1 MRSAL
6 LRDIGISAA
15 KILLFFALWG
25 AGLAASTLTVVHLG
39 GPRFFGNIEW
49 RIAAEAGGT
58 IAAFAALFIVA
69 IFVDRRSAATLGFP
83 TRGAVTGIV
92 QGTLLGVAI
101 FALPIGILAAMGY
114 IHYAPD
120 FAHFSMQALALALLL
135 VFVNVIDQ
143 ELIVRS
149 YLFQEIWR
157 KYSGTAAVVVS
168 TIIFVGLHAGAIS
181 HGTAG
186 VLAALNIAL
195 ASILLGLAYLRSGAL
210 WLPIGIHFGWNGFQG
225 PVLGINVTGTDL
237 GTHWHAFAA
246 NGPALWTGGTMGV
259 EGGLAGLA
267 GPLLG
272 IAIVLLLTGRR
283 AAAQDL

>member
-1 MRSAL
+1 MF
-6 LRDIGISAA
+6 RDIGISAA
-15 KILLFFALWG
+15 KILLFFGLWG
-25 AGLAASTLTVVHLG
+25 AGLAAATLTVVHFG
-39 GPRFFGNIEW
+39 GPKFFDNIGW
-49 RIAAEAGGT
+49 RIAAETGGA
-58 IAAFAALFIVA
+58 IAAFVALFIVA
-69 IFVDRRSAATLGFP
+69 RFVDKRSAATLGFP
-83 TRGAVTGIV
+83 AGGAVTGIV
-92 QGTLLGVAI
+92 LGTLLGVAI
-101 FALPIGILAAMGY
+101 FALPVGILMAMGY
-114 IHYAPD
+114 IHYLPD
-120 FAHFSMQALALALLL
+120 FAHFSMQALGLALLL

-149 YLFQEIWR
+149 YLFQEIWK
-157 KYSGTAAVVVS
+157 KYSGAAAVVVS

-186 VLAALNIAL
+186 MLAALNIAL

-225 PVLGINVTGTDL
+225 PVLGIDVTGTDL
-237 GTHWHAFAA
+237 GAHWHAFAV

-272 IAIVLLLTGRR
+272 IAIVLLLIRKR